1 MTGVWNNADW
11 TISTTTMQNR
21 AKVECPTRS
30 KEQSIHLR
38 EKNIDYFT
46 IYIMIKQVRNA
57 VVSRRRP
64 NSKLEQKQTKEY
76 LTTFLGQNNIN
87 NEFST
92 IKLVK
97 MQIFSQNEQS

>member
-1 MTGVWNNADW
+1 MNGFLDLHRTDGRTNGGDL
-11 TISTTTMQNR
+11 IGPNR
-21 AKVECPTRS
+21 SAGDQK
-30 KEQSIHLR
+30 IL
-38 EKNIDYFT
+38 
-46 IYIMIKQVRNA
+46 KQARNA
-57 VVSRRRP
+57 EVSRRRP

-87 NEFST
+87 NEFRT